1 MILLLPPF
9 IPISTLRMCWAQFF
23 AVTSTTPIFRK
34 SKWEGSKGPEML
46 SGVASH
52 IPQETKDYVM
62 DTQKRLFNPQYL
74 RSPAVYFGFGEE
86 KPFFIEKNPALLYDR
101 VKHNLTFFYLNY
113 ILITAV
119 LFVLTLLISPSAI
132 IGMGL
137 LGLAWVSV
145 MRATQSGSLNI
156 RGISITQKQAS
167 IAMSVFSACV
177 LFYIL
182 NRVFWWTLSTSGI
195 CIGLHILFRDA
206 SMHKDEEDKV
216 PMSGDLG
223 EDAAFLNN
231 VVNQA

>member
-1 MILLLPPF
+1 MANHNDNSASNSGYFTVMSGLL
-9 IPISTLRMCWAQFF
+9 SSA
-23 AVTSTTPIFRK
+23 K
-34 SKWEGSKGPEML
+34 SRWEGSKGPEML
-46 SGVASH
+46 SGVTSH
-52 IPQETKDYVM
+52 IPQGTKDYVM

-74 RSPAVYFGFGEE
+74 RSPTVYFGFGEE
-86 KPFFIEKNPALLYDR
+86 KAFFIEKNPALLYDR

-145 MRATQSGSLNI
+145 MKATQSGSLTF
-156 RGISITQKQAS
+156 RGLTITQKQAS
-167 IAMSVFSACV
+167 IGMSIFSAGI

-182 NRVFWWTLSTSGI
+182 NRIFWWTLSTSGI
-195 CIGLHILFRDA
+195 CVGLHILLRDA

-231 VVNQA
+231 VNEAV